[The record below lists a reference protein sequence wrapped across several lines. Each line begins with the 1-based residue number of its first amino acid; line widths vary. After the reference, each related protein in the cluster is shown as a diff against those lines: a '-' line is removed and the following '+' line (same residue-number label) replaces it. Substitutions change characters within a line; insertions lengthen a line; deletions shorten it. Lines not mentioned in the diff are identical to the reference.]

1 MSEKKGKTILL
12 LLFVFVCF
20 PGFGSIT
27 SARPLSDDEKVR
39 LYSTTTGW
47 KNEVLYKSI
56 DVSFNLKILMH
67 PEAVIKR
74 RKAWD
79 DFSKKRSEE
88 TGRPS
93 RIEST
98 GISSPDGSD
107 TRLIEKR
114 IRVGNLLNMRVD
126 SVLFANKEKTETKS
140 ERTSVNA
147 GPGNDIRC
155 YQIDHKSKQVSIWD
169 YRPWPGRKALRF
181 GKVDYPIILMDIM
194 RLCNPESYAKSS
206 KQKNFSYK
214 GTGNVDGH
222 VVEEIECIDPN
233 GKVKYSISL
242 DTQDWGICRKIVK
255 HDNISGKVFKI
266 VEYKQFAKAGGSG
279 ELYPRLV
286 TRRYFDKE
294 AKEQKV
300 ETINITNVV
309 IGLTIPEDVF
319 KLDAPPDY
327 TIIDGRVKE

>member
-12 LLFVFVCF
+12 LLIVGFVAFD
-20 PGFGSIT
+20 SIA
-27 SARPLSDDEKVR
+27 SARPLSNDENLR
-39 LYSTTTGW
+39 LYSTTDGR
-47 KNEVLYKSI
+47 KNEILYKSI

-67 PEAVIKR
+67 PEAVRKR
-74 RKAWD
+74 RQAWD
-79 DFSKKRSEE
+79 ERVKELSKE
-88 TGRPS
+88 TGRPLK
-93 RIEST
+93 IEST

-114 IRVGNLLNMRVD
+114 IRVGNLLNMRND
-126 SVLFANKEKTETKS
+126 LVLFANKEKTETKS

-155 YQIDHKSKQVSIWD
+155 YQIDHKSKQVSIWS
-169 YRPWPGRKALRF
+169 YRQWPGREVLRF
-181 GKVDYPIILMDIM
+181 GKVDEPIITMDIM
-194 RLCNPESYAKSS
+194 RLCNPEAYAKSS

>member
-1 MSEKKGKTILL
+1 M
-12 LLFVFVCF
+12 LLFVYFLAF
-20 PGFGSIT
+20 DSTT

-39 LYSTTTGW
+39 LYSTTTGTGL
-47 KNEVLYKSI
+47 KNEILYKSI
-56 DVSFNLKILMH
+56 DVSFNLKIVIP
-67 PEAVIKR
+67 PEAMRKR

-79 DFSKKRSEE
+79 DFSKKRSKE

-93 RIEST
+93 RIESS

-107 TRLIEKR
+107 TRLIEDR
-114 IRVGNLLNMRVD
+114 IRIGNLLNMRSD
-126 SVLFANKEKTETKS
+126 TILFANKEKTETKS

-155 YQIDHKSKQVSIWD
+155 YQIDHKSKQVSIWS
-169 YRPWPGRKALRF
+169 YRQWPGRKALWF
-181 GKVDYPIILMDIM
+181 GNVDERMLMDIEG
-194 RLCNPESYAKSS
+194 LCNPERAQHARAS
-206 KQKNFSYK
+206 KGKDFSYK

-242 DTQDWGICRKIVK
+242 DTQDWGICRKIVR
-255 HDNISGKVFKI
+255 HDNISGLVFKI

-309 IGLTIPEDVF
+309 IGLSIPEDVF
-319 KLDAPPDY
+319 KLDVPTDY
-327 TIIDGRVKE
+327 TIIDNREKE